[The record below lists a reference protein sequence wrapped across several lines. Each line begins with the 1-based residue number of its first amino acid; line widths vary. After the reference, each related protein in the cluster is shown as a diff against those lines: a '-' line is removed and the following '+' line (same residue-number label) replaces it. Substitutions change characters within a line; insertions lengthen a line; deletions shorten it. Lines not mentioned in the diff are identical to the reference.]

1 MDGMVD
7 EKVGRP
13 TGVVEKVAHHFR
25 DLGISDWNRSKDCDL
40 DKAYL
45 EKLAENIK
53 QNGLLCPIILVRDK
67 KTGCLRVLAGAHR
80 LAALKLLRGDDGGL
94 YEGEFIILDI
104 DESDAGCFAITT
116 ADNRYQRKS
125 SLADTMVYLQ
135 RIAEERHVTQENIAK
150 ETGHDRQV
158 VNRLL
163 IFAKHIDK
171 CLEPV
176 KADLHRAPDNENEDG
191 GPALTVY
198 GVYEFVPALSKAGM
212 TPVIAGMIG
221 RAVLER
227 WSTRKIRRAVQRY
240 MERTDDAAD
249 GQADAPTQT
258 TPRTLKPTVILSKAV
273 KAVTKAEELM
283 TEYGVLVEVSK
294 LLADAKQILTMRLA
308 DLKSAKADKPVKGRK
323 VKSAKA
329 PKGNTPKSDASTGSE
344 QPADTATKPV
354 KRKRGRPR
362 KAAAEPAPA
371 ITDADINS

>member
-1 MDGMVD
+1 MSGTVD
-7 EKVGRP
+7 KFVGRP
-13 TGVVEKVAHHFR
+13 TNTKDNVAYYFR

-53 QNGLLCPIILVRDK
+53 RNGLLCPIILVRDK

-104 DESDAGCFAITT
+104 DESDEGCFAITT

-135 RIAEERHVTQENIAK
+135 RIAENRHITQEKIAT

-163 IFAKHIDK
+163 IFAKHVDN
-171 CLEPV
+171 CSEPV
-176 KADLHRAPDNENEDG
+176 KADLRRAPDGEQEDG

-212 TPVIAGMIG
+212 TPVIAVMIG

-240 MERTDDAAD
+240 MEKTDDAAD

-308 DLKSAKADKPVKGRK
+308 DLKPAKVDKPVKGRK

-329 PKGNTPKSDASTGSE
+329 PKGNTPKSDASTGGE
-344 QPADTATKPV
+344 QPADTATEPV

-362 KAAAEPAPA
+362 KAAAEPDPAPKA
-371 ITDADINS
+371 ENAN